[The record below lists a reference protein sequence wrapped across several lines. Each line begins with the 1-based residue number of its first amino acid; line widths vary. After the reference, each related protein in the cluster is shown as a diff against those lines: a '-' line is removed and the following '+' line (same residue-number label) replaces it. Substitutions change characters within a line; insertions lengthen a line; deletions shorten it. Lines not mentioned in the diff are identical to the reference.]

1 MNRVLK
7 KKLDKLTEQDLFMN
21 EDVRLTYIDGIV
33 NKLKR
38 GIFPKQNLERMEYI
52 IKRHNRIKNMK
63 KDLKKNRG
71 KFLSLRGGIIS
82 PYPIPPSFFWARD
95 NIIKVNNK

>member
-1 MNRVLK
+1 MDKTLK
-7 KKLDKLTEQDLFMN
+7 KRLDKLTEQDLFMN

-38 GIFPKQNLERMEYI
+38 GIYPKQNLARFEYI

-63 KDLKKNRG
+63 KDLKNRG
-71 KFLSLRGGIIS
+71 
-82 PYPIPPSFFWARD
+82 
-95 NIIKVNNK
+95 

>member
-38 GIFPKQNLERMEYI
+38 GIFPTQNLERFESI
-52 IKRHNRIKNMK
+52 IKRHNRIKEMK
-63 KDLKKNRG
+63 KDLKNRG
-71 KFLSLRGGIIS
+71 
-82 PYPIPPSFFWARD
+82 
-95 NIIKVNNK
+95 